1 MKTVTLPLNKLIA
14 YAGNPRKNDHAVE
27 AVASAIKRFGFRVPV
42 LAKSDGSLIDGHLR
56 VKAAKHLGM
65 EEVPVVLCDDLSEAD
80 IKALRISINRMA
92 ELAEWDNELLAGELQ
107 GLSDLGINPES
118 VGFNQEYLSGLLN
131 GENPEENAYTRRIET
146 PCYEITGTKPE
157 PKELC
162 DSTKSEKL
170 ISEINKAKLPP
181 EVAEFLIHAA
191 HRHTVFDFG
200 KVAEFYAHADEPTQR
215 LMEKSALV
223 IVDFKQAV
231 EQGFVELSENIR
243 LSYLQDIDNEK

>member
-42 LAKSDGSLIDGHLR
+42 LAKSDGTLIDGHLR

-118 VGFNQEYLSGLLN
+118 VGFDQEYLSGLLN
-131 GENPEENAYTRRIET
+131 GDNPEDSAYTRRIET
-146 PCYEITGTKPE
+146 PCYEITGTNPE

-162 DSTKSEKL
+162 DSTKSERL
-170 ISEINKAKLPP
+170 IAEIKKTTLPQ
-181 EVAEFLIHAA
+181 EVVEFLIHAA

-243 LSYLQDIDNEK
+243 LSYLQDIGNEK

>member
-1 MKTVTLPLNKLIA
+1 M
-14 YAGNPRKNDHAVE
+14 
-27 AVASAIKRFGFRVPV
+27 
-42 LAKSDGSLIDGHLR
+42 
-56 VKAAKHLGM
+56 
-65 EEVPVVLCDDLSEAD
+65 
-80 IKALRISINRMA
+80 
-92 ELAEWDNELLAGELQ
+92 
-107 GLSDLGINPES
+107 
-118 VGFNQEYLSGLLN
+118 N

-162 DSTKSEKL
+162 DSTKSERL
-170 ISEINKAKLPP
+170 IAEIKKATLPQ
-181 EVAEFLIHAA
+181 EVVEFLIHAA

-243 LSYLQDIDNEK
+243 LSYLQDIGNEK